1 MTLTL
6 KVRQNFRG
14 FVLQIVD
21 TLLSFARPLRTA
33 IRNIDVRLEMGV
45 RDGMPLRTVM
55 CFVGL
60 RMAISVR
67 DGLWRGE
74 GVELANRQ
82 PLSER
87 YIKA

>member
-1 MTLTL
+1 MDL
-6 KVRQNFRG
+6 
-14 FVLQIVD
+14 
-21 TLLSFARPLRTA
+21 
-33 IRNIDVRLEMGV
+33 RLEMGV

-82 PLSER
+82 PLSEI
-87 YIKA
+87 YIKAKSVLLWLNLFVLWM